1 VIDDGAEEE
10 FGPSNAA
17 VIPPGYNALGCSK

>member
-10 FGPSNAA
+10 FGPRDAA
-17 VIPPGYNALGCSK
+17 VIPPGYNALGC